1 MMEDFRYSRVI
12 VTGGAGFIGS
22 AVVRALIGRTAASV
36 ITVDQLTYA
45 SSQETLAAVEG
56 HPRHSF
62 ERINICRADA
72 LGPLFARYRPDA
84 VLHLAAETHVDR
96 SIGTPW
102 PFVETNVNGTY
113 VLLEAARAYWSALDA
128 GSRARFRFLHVSTDE
143 VYGSLGP
150 TGAFTE
156 ASPIRPNSPY
166 SASKA
171 AADHLVRA
179 WHQTYGLPVLTT
191 HCSNNFGPFQHPEKL
206 IPVLIFNAV
215 RGHPLPVYGT
225 GDNVRDWLFVGDHVD
240 ALLTVVNAGRL
251 GETYDIG
258 AGTELSTLA
267 MAKAVCTILDE
278 RLPDS
283 PHRPHAD
290 LIRFVADR
298 PGHDKRYAIDAAKIR
313 AELGWRPRRD
323 FRDALGETVAWYLQ
337 NTAWCTR
344 MRQRVPLT
352 AVGDD
357 GRFDANP
364 LWRAPAAFGPR

>member
-1 MMEDFRYSRVI
+1 MPEDFRYSRVI

-22 AVVRALIGRTAASV
+22 AVVRKLIGATPASV
-36 ITVDQLTYA
+36 MTVDQLTYA
-45 SSQETLAAVEG
+45 SSSETLAAVEG

-62 ERINICRADA
+62 ERIDICQAEEI
-72 LGPLFARYRPDA
+72 GPLFERYRPDA
-84 VLHLAAETHVDR
+84 ILHLAAETHVDR

-102 PFVETNVNGTY
+102 PFVRTNVNGTY
-113 VLLEAARAYWSALDA
+113 VLLEAARTYWSALDDLA
-128 GSRARFRFLHVSTDE
+128 RSRFRFLHVSTDE

-150 TGAFTE
+150 TGTFTE
-156 ASPIRPNSPY
+156 TSQIRPNSPY

-171 AADHLVRA
+171 ASDHLVRA
-179 WHQTYGLPVLTT
+179 WHHTYGLPVLTT

-206 IPVLIFNAV
+206 IPVLVFNAV
-215 RGHPLPVYGT
+215 RGQPLPVYGT

-240 ALLTVVNAGRL
+240 ALLTVLKNGRP

-267 MAKAVCTILDE
+267 MAQAVCAILDE
-278 RLPDS
+278 RLPAS
-283 PHRPHAD
+283 PYRPHGN

-313 AELGWRPRRD
+313 AELGWQPRSD
-323 FRDALGETVAWYLQ
+323 FRNALAETVAWYLQ
-337 NTAWCTR
+337 NTEWCAR
-344 MRQRVPLT
+344 MRQRAPVT

-357 GRFDANP
+357 GCFDANP
-364 LWRAPAAFGPR
+364 LWRAPAASASR

>member
-1 MMEDFRYSRVI
+1 MPEDFRYSRVI

-22 AVVRALIGRTAASV
+22 AVVRKLIDATPASV
-36 ITVDQLTYA
+36 TTVDQLTYA
-45 SSQETLAAVEG
+45 SSSETLAAVAG

-62 ERINICRADA
+62 ERIDICQAEEI
-72 LGPLFARYRPDA
+72 GSLFERYRPEA
-84 VLHLAAETHVDR
+84 ILHLAAETHVDR

-102 PFVETNVNGTY
+102 PFVRTNVNGTC
-113 VLLEAARAYWSALDA
+113 VLLEAARAYWSALDDLP
-128 GSRARFRFLHVSTDE
+128 RARFRFLHVSTDE

-150 TGAFTE
+150 TGTFTE
-156 ASPIRPNSPY
+156 ASQIRPNSPY

-171 AADHLVRA
+171 ASDHLVRA
-179 WHQTYGLPVLTT
+179 WHHTYGLPVLTT

-206 IPVLIFNAV
+206 IPVLVFNAV
-215 RGHPLPVYGT
+215 RGQPLPVYGT

-240 ALLTVVNAGRL
+240 ALLTVLNSGRP

-267 MAKAVCTILDE
+267 MAQAVCAILDQQ
-278 RLPDS
+278 LPAS
-283 PHRPHAD
+283 PYRPHGN

-313 AELGWRPRRD
+313 AELGWRPRSD
-323 FRDALGETVAWYLQ
+323 FRTALAETVAWYLQ
-337 NTAWCTR
+337 NTEWCAR
-344 MRQRVPLT
+344 MRQRAPVT

-357 GRFDANP
+357 GCFDANP
-364 LWRAPAAFGPR
+364 LWHAPAASASR

>member
-1 MMEDFRYSRVI
+1 MAEDFRYSRVI

-22 AVVRALIGRTAASV
+22 AVVRALIDRTAASV

-45 SSQETLAAVEG
+45 SSLETLAAVEG

-72 LGPLFARYRPDA
+72 LGTLFERYRPDA

-156 ASPIRPNSPY
+156 ASPTRPNSPY

-171 AADHLVRA
+171 ASDHLVRA

-215 RGHPLPVYGT
+215 RGQPLPVYGT
-225 GDNVRDWLFVGDHVD
+225 GDNVRDWLFVDDHVD
-240 ALLTVVNAGRL
+240 ALLTVVNAGRP

-267 MAKAVCTILDE
+267 MAQSVCTILDE
-278 RLPDS
+278 RLPAS

-323 FRDALGETVAWYLQ
+323 FRDALAETVAWYLQ
-337 NTAWCTR
+337 NTDWCGR
-344 MRQRVPLT
+344 MRLRAPLT

-357 GRFDANP
+357 GHFDANP

>member
-1 MMEDFRYSRVI
+1 MPKDFRYSRII

-22 AVVRALIGRTAASV
+22 AVVRKLIDATPASV
-36 ITVDQLTYA
+36 MTVDQLTYA
-45 SSQETLAAVEG
+45 SSQETLATVAE

-62 ERINICRADA
+62 ARIDICQAEEIGA
-72 LGPLFARYRPDA
+72 LFERYRPDA
-84 VLHLAAETHVDR
+84 ILHLAAETHVDR

-102 PFVETNVNGTY
+102 PFVRTNVNGTY
-113 VLLEAARAYWSALDA
+113 VLLEAARAYWSALDDLA
-128 GSRARFRFLHVSTDE
+128 RARFRFLHVSTDE

-150 TGAFTE
+150 TGTFTE
-156 ASPIRPNSPY
+156 AAQIRPNSPY

-171 AADHLVRA
+171 ASDHLVRA
-179 WHQTYGLPVLTT
+179 WHHTYGLPVLTT

-206 IPVLIFNAV
+206 IPVLVFNAA
-215 RGHPLPVYGT
+215 RGQPLPVYGT

-240 ALLTVVNAGRL
+240 ALLTVLNSGRP

-267 MAKAVCTILDE
+267 MAQAVCAILDE
-278 RLPDS
+278 RLPAS
-283 PHRPHAD
+283 PYRPHGN

-313 AELGWRPRRD
+313 SELGWRPRSD
-323 FRDALGETVAWYLQ
+323 FWIALAETVAWYFQ
-337 NTAWCTR
+337 NTEWCSR
-344 MRQRVPLT
+344 MRQRAPVT

-364 LWRAPAAFGPR
+364 LWRAPAASASR

>member
-1 MMEDFRYSRVI
+1 MNEDFNAGRVI

-22 AVVRALIGRTAASV
+22 AVVRKLIDTTPASV
-36 ITVDQLTYA
+36 VTVDKLTYA
-45 SSQETLAAVEG
+45 SSRETLAAVEG
-56 HPRHSF
+56 HPRHAF
-62 ERINICRADA
+62 EQIDICCMEQ
-72 LGPLFARYRPDA
+72 LGTVFDKHRPDT

-102 PFVETNVNGTY
+102 PFIETNINGTY
-113 VLLEAARAYWSALDA
+113 VMLEAARAYWSTLDA
-128 GSRARFRFLHVSTDE
+128 AARARFRFLHVSTDE
-143 VYGSLGP
+143 VYGSLGQ

-171 AADHLVRA
+171 ASDHLVRA

-225 GDNVRDWLFVGDHVD
+225 GDNVRDWLFVGDHAD
-240 ALLTVVNAGRL
+240 ALLTVANAGRP

-278 RLPDS
+278 RLPAS
-283 PHRPHAD
+283 PYRPHAN

-313 AELGWRPRRD
+313 AELGWRPRSN
-323 FRDALGETVAWYLQ
+323 FHDALAETVAWYLE
-337 NTAWCTR
+337 NTEWCMR
-344 MRQRVPLT
+344 MRQRAPMT

-364 LWRAPAAFGPR
+364 LWRAPVATGSR

>member
-1 MMEDFRYSRVI
+1 MPEDFRYSRVI

-22 AVVRALIGRTAASV
+22 TAVRKLIDATPASV
-36 ITVDQLTYA
+36 MTVDQLTYA
-45 SSQETLAAVEG
+45 SSQETLTTVAE

-62 ERINICRADA
+62 ERIDICQAEEIGA
-72 LGPLFARYRPDA
+72 LFERYRPDA
-84 VLHLAAETHVDR
+84 ILHLAAETHVDR

-102 PFVETNVNGTY
+102 PFVRTNVNGTY
-113 VLLEAARAYWSALDA
+113 VLLEAARAYWSALDDLA
-128 GSRARFRFLHVSTDE
+128 RARFRFLHVSTDE

-156 ASPIRPNSPY
+156 ASQIRPNSPY

-171 AADHLVRA
+171 ASDHLVRA
-179 WHQTYGLPVLTT
+179 WHHTYGLPVLTT

-206 IPVLIFNAV
+206 IPVLVFNAA
-215 RGHPLPVYGT
+215 RGQPLPVYGT

-240 ALLTVVNAGRL
+240 ALLTVLNSGRP

-258 AGTELSTLA
+258 AGTELSSLA
-267 MAKAVCTILDE
+267 MAQAVCAILDE
-278 RLPDS
+278 HLPAS
-283 PHRPHAD
+283 PYRPHGN

-313 AELGWRPRRD
+313 SELGWRPRSD
-323 FRDALGETVAWYLQ
+323 FRIALAETVAWYLQ
-337 NTAWCTR
+337 NTEWCTR
-344 MRQRVPLT
+344 MRQRASVT

-364 LWRAPAAFGPR
+364 LWRAPAASASR